1 MMRNYDTAPDKQPK
15 FKMNRYL
22 TLLTT
27 IVLVLAT
34 LPAQA
39 AIYMVGNA
47 PFGDW
52 NPSNG
57 VEMTDEGNGLYTL
70 TTHVNGTV
78 WFVFAD
84 GQTSDWTM
92 FNANYR
98 YGPNGNGSQEVT
110 LDNSYTTQKSNNN
123 HSYKFSGSDED
134 YTFTFN
140 LNNLTFNIKEYV
152 EPVVPDPFSLT
163 VGDVNG
169 DQEIN
174 IADINA
180 LIDLLLTGNDDN
192 PDIKRRADVN
202 YDQEI
207 NIADINILIDYML
220 GGELPQPVKE
230 GYDYVWDDEVIPE
243 IHLTVSLD
251 EWNRL
256 LALYDANAYTT
267 QYVRAAITF
276 VKDGETT
283 VIDSVGLRLKGNT
296 SRRRPEG
303 WHGQMHQRDNTDWHH
318 AHFGV
323 NLRKYV
329 DDDAHTI
336 QGVRKLHLKWFK
348 DDPMYVRELFCYD
361 LFRRAGIWTALR
373 DNYCRLWLHVE
384 GDSKEAYY
392 GVYEMLEPIDKRY
405 LRDRSDRF
413 GASNGYLWKCRNSAA
428 GLNNPNGDI
437 WYDDDSDDRHAY
449 TLETQ
454 TSEFDNARTQL
465 LDFMDKVCHLS
476 DNEFY
481 TWIQEVT
488 DIDLLLKTYAVNVAV
503 GMWDDYW
510 NNANNY
516 YIYFNGRQTS
526 GYRFFFI
533 PYDYDNTL
541 GTSLRCGV
549 QDDAGRQNPLRWGN
563 DNNPLIA
570 RVLKYSD
577 FKAKYVA
584 FLKELVTSGKGLM
597 DRSSSQARIRAWQSR
612 IEQYIDNDTGE
623 DTFIEDK
630 PAPWGNHSEYNLLKN
645 NSDNFFTVK
654 AAAINALP

>member
-1 MMRNYDTAPDKQPK
+1 MA
-15 FKMNRYL
+15 
-22 TLLTT
+22 
-27 IVLVLAT
+27 LVLAVM
-34 LPAQA
+34 PAQA
-39 AIYMVGNA
+39 AIYMVGNH

-52 NPSNG
+52 SPGNG
-57 VEMTDEGNGLYTL
+57 IEMTHQGNGIYTF
-70 TTHVNGTV
+70 TAHIGNTV

-84 GQTSDWTM
+84 GQSSDWNV

-98 YGPNGNGSQEVT
+98 YGPTGGSEEVT
-110 LDNSYTTQKSNNN
+110 VGNTYTTQKSNNN
-123 HSYKFSGSDED
+123 HSYKFIGSGKD

-140 LNNLTFNIKEYV
+140 ENNLTFSVAEYQ
-152 EPVVPDPFSLT
+152 EPVLPDPTSLK

-169 DQEIN
+169 DSEVT
-174 IADINA
+174 IADVTA
-180 LIDLLLTGNDDN
+180 LIDILLGGFANYDT
-192 PDIKRRADVN
+192 RQRADVN
-202 YDQEI
+202 FDHEMT
-207 NIADINILIDYML
+207 IADVTSLINYLL
-220 GGELPQPVKE
+220 GGSLDEPVKE
-230 GYDYVWDDEVIPE
+230 GYDYVWDDDALPE
-243 IHLTVSLD
+243 IHLEVSLS

-256 LALYDANAYTT
+256 LALYDANSYTT
-267 QYVRAAITF
+267 QYVMASIDF
-276 VKDGETT
+276 VKDGEHT

-323 NLRKYV
+323 SLRKYV

-348 DDPMYVRELFCYD
+348 DDPAYVREVFCYE
-361 LFRRAGIWTALR
+361 LFRRAGVWTALR

-384 GDSKEAYY
+384 GDSQETYY
-392 GVYEMLEPIDKRY
+392 GVYGMLEPIDKRY
-405 LRDRSDRF
+405 LKDRKSRF
-413 GASNGYLWKCRNSAA
+413 GNSDGYLWKCRNGAS

-449 TLETQ
+449 TLETN
-454 TSEFDNARTQL
+454 TSEFDIARVQL
-465 LDFMDKVCHLS
+465 VDFMDKVCHLS
-476 DNEFY
+476 DSEFY
-481 TWIQEVT
+481 TWIKQAT
-488 DIDLLLKTYAVNVAV
+488 DVDLLLKTYAVNVAV

-516 YIYFNGRQTS
+516 YIYFNGTETS
-526 GYRFFFI
+526 GYKFFFI

-549 QDDAGRQNPLRWGN
+549 QDDAGRQDPLHWGN

-570 RVLKYSD
+570 RVLKFID
-577 FKAKYVA
+577 FRTKYIA
-584 FLKELVTSGKGLM
+584 YLKELVDAKNALM
-597 DRSSSQARIRAWQSR
+597 DRQASQARIRSWQAR

-623 DTFIEDK
+623 DTAIEDK

-654 AAAINALP
+654 ASSIQVLQ